1 MTLKYFI
8 SQIKQNVLFLV
19 NKFLVIKISIDEK
32 VARQKPEKAEN
43 SWGEFEDWL
52 KEEKTVAKKD

>member
-1 MTLKYFI
+1 
-8 SQIKQNVLFLV
+8 V
-19 NKFLVIKISIDEK
+19 KISIGEK